1 MKDEYIRI
9 GTNIYKRATLPNGEE
24 TLIPWSSQA
33 IFQDYGKDKGKELL
47 ADMQKY
53 DGWVNEPSHVN
64 YQPFVGQWVNLY
76 QPLPHEPRGGI
87 DFPNIREF
95 LQHIFGEWYELGI
108 DYFQLL
114 YMKPK
119 QKLPILLLVSKQRNT
134 GKTTFLNFLKEIF
147 GKNATFNSNEDF
159 RSQFN
164 ADWANKLLIMVDE
177 TFLNTREQAERL
189 KNLSTAT
196 IYKAEAKGKDRVE
209 VDFHGH
215 FVLCSNNTTRP
226 IIIEDGETRYWAIS
240 VPRLESEDT
249 LLMEKLIY
257 EMPAFLD
264 FLCHR
269 KLSTERKSRM
279 WFAPELYHTDA
290 LDRII
295 ANARES
301 IEADMADVLRRIF
314 DAKDIEEIC
323 VCTKDLS
330 FLLHAAGCRKDIKDR
345 DIRRVLQCHWD
356 LKAEANSYTYTTYEP
371 AGIDNYRET
380 QKIGRFYTVPRNL
393 IEKITF

>member
-9 GTNIYKRATLPNGEE
+9 GTSIYKRAVLPNGEE

-95 LQHIFGEWYELGI
+95 LQHIFGEKYELAV

-114 YMKPK
+114 YRDPK

-134 GKTTFLNFLKEIF
+134 GKTTFLKFLKEIF

-164 ADWANKLLIMVDE
+164 ADWANKLLIM
-177 TFLNTREQAERL
+177 RA
-189 KNLSTAT
+189 
-196 IYKAEAKGKDRVE
+196 RVYI
-209 VDFHGH
+209 
-215 FVLCSNNTTRP
+215 RAP
-226 IIIEDGETRYWAIS
+226 Q
-240 VPRLESEDT
+240 
-249 LLMEKLIY
+249 
-257 EMPAFLD
+257 
-264 FLCHR
+264 R
-269 KLSTERKSRM
+269 K
-279 WFAPELYHTDA
+279 
-290 LDRII
+290 
-295 ANARES
+295 
-301 IEADMADVLRRIF
+301 
-314 DAKDIEEIC
+314 
-323 VCTKDLS
+323 
-330 FLLHAAGCRKDIKDR
+330 
-345 DIRRVLQCHWD
+345 
-356 LKAEANSYTYTTYEP
+356 
-371 AGIDNYRET
+371 
-380 QKIGRFYTVPRNL
+380 RFS
-393 IEKITF
+393 